1 MSEANKLSLAQYFDS
16 RQGFRP
22 RNVTP
27 AVPEICQQVPD
38 LYATGLSDGQ
48 QMAEVTYSVER
59 KQLQD
64 LISSADAIRPE
75 DNAGLAP
82 MLDILVRKIVA
93 NVIGDIAIDADFLQR
108 QIDAAIA
115 VLTEADQNRILRLHP
130 DDLALL
136 ADADLPLKC
145 SPDTNMARGTLR
157 IECSDGWI
165 EHGPAL
171 ILDRLERALNHDGN
185 GA

>member
-1 MSEANKLSLAQYFDS
+1 MSEANKLSLAKYFGS

-22 RNVTP
+22 RDVAP
-27 AVPEICQQVPD
+27 AVPEICQQSPD

-48 QMAEVTYSVER
+48 QMAEVSFSVER

-64 LISSADAIRPE
+64 LISSADAIRAA
-75 DNAGLAP
+75 DNAELTH
-82 MLDILVRKIVA
+82 MLDILVCKIVA
-93 NVIGDIAIDADFLQR
+93 NVVGSITIDVAFLQR
-108 QIDAAIA
+108 QIDAAVA
-115 VLTEADQNRILRLHP
+115 VLTEADQNRTLRLHP

-136 ADADLPLKC
+136 VGADLPLKC
-145 SPDTNMARGTLR
+145 SADATLARGTLR

-171 ILDRLERALNHDGN
+171 VLDRLERALNQDGN

>member
-1 MSEANKLSLAQYFDS
+1 MSEANKLSLAQYFGS

-22 RNVTP
+22 RDVTSV
-27 AVPEICQQVPD
+27 APEICQQSPD
-38 LYATGLSDGQ
+38 LYAAGLADGQ
-48 QMAEVTYSVER
+48 QMAEVTYSLER

-64 LISSADAIRPE
+64 LISSAHAIKAE
-75 DNAGLAP
+75 DNAELTH
-82 MLDILVRKIVA
+82 MLDILVCKIVA
-93 NVIGDIAIDADFLQR
+93 NVVGSIAIDADFLRR

-115 VLTEADQNRILRLHP
+115 VLTEADQNRILRMHP

-145 SPDTNMARGTLR
+145 SADASLARGTLR

-165 EHGPAL
+165 EHGPAMV
-171 ILDRLERALNHDGN
+171 LDRLERALSQDGN

>member
-1 MSEANKLSLAQYFDS
+1 MSEATKLSLAQYFDS

-22 RNVTP
+22 RVVTSV
-27 AVPEICQQVPD
+27 VPDVCGQSPD
-38 LYATGLSDGQ
+38 LYAAGLADGQ
-48 QMAEVTYSVER
+48 QMAEVTYSLER
-59 KQLQD
+59 EHLQD
-64 LISSADAIRPE
+64 LISSAEAIRPE
-75 DNAGLAP
+75 DNAELAP

-93 NVIGDIAIDADFLQR
+93 NIIGNIAIDADFLQR

-136 ADADLPLKC
+136 ANADLPLKC
-145 SPDTNMARGTLR
+145 SADANMARGTLR

-171 ILDRLERALNHDGN
+171 ILDRLERALHNDGN